1 MPFGCSKS
9 YKEYEKDGE
18 KLMDIFSIFTL
29 CGGLAFF
36 LYGMIVMS
44 AGLEKISGGR
54 LEKLLEQLTSNP
66 VKGFLVGVFMTIAV
80 QSSSAVSVMLV
91 GFVNSGIMKLAQTI
105 AITLGSNI
113 GTTATSWI
121 LSLSGIQS
129 TNFFLRLLKP
139 ESFTPILALIGVI
152 LLMTT
157 KNNYSRRKPVGSFLI
172 GFAVLISGMS
182 LMSSSMAPLA
192 HDPNF
197 SNILTLF
204 KNPILGLLVGLI
216 VTAVIQSSAAS
227 VGMLQAL
234 SMTGSIPY
242 VVAAP
247 IIAGQNIGTCVTA
260 LLSSIGVNT
269 NAKKVAAMHI
279 IFNIT
284 GAIAFLVLYEI
295 FIIFVDPLT
304 NMSNPFGIAM
314 IHTVYNVVTV
324 LVCFPLSKL
333 LLKFVNY
340 LIKDK
345 KEEQEVIL
353 DERLLLTPSIAI
365 IQCYKATGTMAKITR
380 ETLMLSVKTLKHYNP
395 KMVEVANR
403 NEAMIDRY
411 QDTLESFLQKLS
423 ARELSDEDSNRVS
436 QLILSI
442 SDFEKIADYSIHI
455 LNIATKIYR
464 KEWSLSAETIAEL
477 KHVVNAVKE
486 VFDITVNSFVEHNSN
501 LAYLVEPL
509 EQVVDD
515 IAYVA
520 KKNHIKRVK
529 KDRSHIKRGFVYAE
543 ILNDLER
550 ISDHCSNIATNIIQ
564 ATNISIPKHILKNKL
579 KEVRSGE
586 YEVQVEEF
594 RTKYNVEPVNFK

>member
-1 MPFGCSKS
+1 
-9 YKEYEKDGE
+9 
-18 KLMDIFSIFTL
+18 MDIFSIFTL

-44 AGLEKISGGR
+44 AGLEKISGGK
-54 LEKLLEQLTSNP
+54 LEKLLAQLTSNP
-66 VKGFLVGVFMTIAV
+66 FKGFLLGVGMTIAV

-91 GFVNSGIMKLAQTI
+91 GFVNSGIMNLSQTI

-139 ESFTPILALIGVI
+139 ESFSPILALIGVI

-172 GFAVLISGMS
+172 GFAVLMFGMG
-182 LMSSSMAPLA
+182 LMSASMAPLA

-197 SNILTLF
+197 ANILVLF
-204 KNPILGLLVGLI
+204 HNPILGLVVGLI

-234 SMTGSIPY
+234 SMTGSISY
-242 VVAAP
+242 AVAAP

-260 LLSSIGVNT
+260 LLSSMGVNT

-279 IFNIT
+279 VFNIT
-284 GAIAFLVLYEI
+284 GAIAFLLLYEV
-295 FIIFVDPLT
+295 FIHFVNKLD
-304 NMSNPFGIAM
+304 MMANPFGIA
-314 IHTVYNVVTV
+314 IVHTIYNVVTV
-324 LVCFPLSKL
+324 IVCFPLSRIL
-333 LLKFVNY
+333 QKFVDKV
-340 LIKDK
+340 IKEKDEDK
-345 KEEQEVIL
+345 EVIL
-353 DERLLLTPSIAI
+353 DERLLLTPSIAVA
-365 IQCYKATGTMAKITR
+365 QCYKTTGTMAKITR
-380 ETLMLSVKTLKHYNP
+380 ETLVLSVRMLKQYNP
-395 KMVEVANR
+395 KVAEVINK
-403 NEAMIDRY
+403 NEVLIDKY
-411 QDTLESFLQKLS
+411 QDTLESFIQKLS
-423 ARELSDEDSNRVS
+423 ARELSDEDSNKIS

-442 SDFEKIADYSIHI
+442 SDFEKIADHAIHI
-455 LNIATKIYR
+455 LNLATKIHR
-464 KEWSLSAETIAEL
+464 KEWNLSPETIEEL

-486 VFDITVNSFVEHNSN
+486 VFDVTVNAFVAHDLET
-501 LAYLVEPL
+501 AYHVEPL

-515 IAYVA
+515 IAYFA

-529 KDRSHIKRGFVYAE
+529 KDKSHIKRGFVYAE

-564 ATNISIPKHILKNKL
+564 SMHSSIPKHILKNKL
-579 KEVRSGE
+579 KEAKNE
-586 YEVQVEEF
+586 DFLDMVEEF
-594 RTKYNVEPVNFK
+594 RNKYAVEPIKSQ

>member
-1 MPFGCSKS
+1 
-9 YKEYEKDGE
+9 
-18 KLMDIFSIFTL
+18 MDIFSIFTL

-44 AGLEKISGGR
+44 GGLEKISGGK
-54 LEKLLEQLTSNP
+54 LEKLLEHLTSNP
-66 VKGFLVGVFMTIAV
+66 VKGFLLGIIMTVAV

-139 ESFTPILALIGVI
+139 ESFSPILALIGVI

-157 KNNYSRRKPVGSFLI
+157 KNNYSRRKPIGSFLI
-172 GFAVLISGMS
+172 GFAVLMFGMG

-197 SNILTLF
+197 IKVLTIF
-204 KNPILGLLVGLI
+204 KNPILGLLVGLV
-216 VTAVIQSSAAS
+216 VTAIIQSSAAS

-269 NAKKVAAMHI
+269 NAKKVAATHI

-284 GAIAFLVLYEI
+284 GALAFLVLYEI
-295 FIIFVDPLT
+295 FIHFVNPLT
-304 NMSNPFGIAM
+304 SMANPFGIA
-314 IHTVYNVVTV
+314 IVHTAYNVVTV
-324 LVCFPLSKL
+324 LVCFPLSKM
-333 LLKFVNY
+333 LLKFVNSI
-340 LIKDK
+340 IKD
-345 KEEQEVIL
+345 ETDENEVIL
-353 DERLLLTPSIAI
+353 DERLLVTPSIAI
-365 IQCYKATGTMAKITR
+365 VQCYKATGDMAKVTR
-380 ETLMLSVKTLKHYNP
+380 ETLALSVKMLKHYNP
-395 KMVEVANR
+395 KAAEVINR
-403 NEAMIDRY
+403 NELLIDKY

-423 ARELSDEDSNRVS
+423 ARELSEEDSSMIS
-436 QLILSI
+436 QLVLSI
-442 SDFEKIADYSIHI
+442 SDFEKIADHAIHI
-455 LNIATKIYR
+455 LNIATTMHT
-464 KEWSLSAETIAEL
+464 KEWTLAPETIDEL
-477 KHVVNAVKE
+477 KRVVNAVKE
-486 VFDITVNSFVEHNSN
+486 VFDVTVNAFIYQD
-501 LAYLVEPL
+501 LGAAYHVEPL

-515 IAYVA
+515 IAYFA
-520 KKNHIKRVK
+520 KKNHIRRVK
-529 KDRSHIKRGFVYAE
+529 AEKAHIKRGFVYAE

-550 ISDHCSNIATNIIQ
+550 ISDHCSNIATNTIQ
-564 ATNISIPKHILKNKL
+564 SMNVSVPKHTLKNQL
-579 KEVRSGE
+579 KEADVGE
-586 YEVQVEEF
+586 FSKKVEEF
-594 RTKYNVEPVNFK
+594 RQKYAVEPISV

>member
-1 MPFGCSKS
+1 
-9 YKEYEKDGE
+9 
-18 KLMDIFSIFTL
+18 MDIFSIFTL

-44 AGLEKISGGR
+44 AGLEKISGGK
-54 LEKLLEQLTSNP
+54 LEKLLAQLTSNP
-66 VKGFLVGVFMTIAV
+66 FKGFLLGVGMTIAV

-91 GFVNSGIMKLAQTI
+91 GFVNSGIMKLGQTI

-139 ESFTPILALIGVI
+139 ESFSPILALIGVI

-157 KNNYSRRKPVGSFLI
+157 KNNYSRRKPVGAFFI
-172 GFAVLISGMS
+172 GFAILMFGMG

-204 KNPILGLLVGLI
+204 HNPILGLIVGLI

-242 VVAAP
+242 AVAAP
-247 IIAGQNIGTCVTA
+247 IVAGQNIGTCITA

-284 GAIAFLVLYEI
+284 GAVAFLVLYEI
-295 FIIFVDPLT
+295 FIHFVNRLD
-304 NMSNPFGIAM
+304 MMANPFGIALV
-314 IHTVYNVVTV
+314 HTVYNVVTV
-324 LVCFPLSKL
+324 VVCFPLSKVL
-333 LLKFVNY
+333 QKFVDTV
-340 LIKDK
+340 IKEGK
-345 KEEQEVIL
+345 GEKEVIL
-353 DERLLLTPSIAI
+353 DERLLLTPSIAVA
-365 IQCYKATGTMAKITR
+365 QCYKTTGNMAKITR
-380 ETLMLSVKTLKHYNP
+380 ETLVMSVRMLKQYNP
-395 KMVEVANR
+395 KIAEVINK
-403 NEAMIDRY
+403 NEILIDKY
-411 QDTLESFLQKLS
+411 QDTLEAFLQKLS
-423 ARELSDEDSNRVS
+423 AKELSDEDSNKIS

-442 SDFEKIADYSIHI
+442 SDFEKIADHAIHI
-455 LNIATKIYR
+455 LNIANKMHR
-464 KEWSLSAETIAEL
+464 KEWKLMPETVEEL
-477 KHVVNAVKE
+477 KRVVNAVKE
-486 VFDITVNSFVEHNSN
+486 VFDVTVKAFVEHD
-501 LAYLVEPL
+501 LDAAYHVEPL

-529 KDRSHIKRGFVYAE
+529 KEKSHIKRGFVYAE
-543 ILNDLER
+543 VLNDLER

-564 ATNISIPKHILKNKL
+564 SIHSSIPKHILKNKL
-579 KEVRSGE
+579 KEVNNDDFSDM
-586 YEVQVEEF
+586 VTEF
-594 RTKYNVEPVNFK
+594 KSHYAVEPIAK

>member
-1 MPFGCSKS
+1 
-9 YKEYEKDGE
+9 
-18 KLMDIFSIFTL
+18 MDIFSIFTL

-44 AGLEKISGGR
+44 AGLEKISGGK
-54 LEKLLEQLTSNP
+54 LEQLLAQLTSNP
-66 VKGFLVGVFMTIAV
+66 FKGFLLGVGMTIAV

-91 GFVNSGIMKLAQTI
+91 GFVNSGIMHLSQTI

-129 TNFFLRLLKP
+129 TNFVLRLLKP
-139 ESFTPILALIGVI
+139 ESFSPILALIGVI

-157 KNNYSRRKPVGSFLI
+157 KNNYSRRKPVGAFLI
-172 GFAVLISGMS
+172 GFAILMFGMG

-197 SNILTLF
+197 ANILTIF
-204 KNPILGLLVGLI
+204 KNPFLGLLVGLI

-234 SMTGSIPY
+234 SLTGSIPY
-242 VVAAP
+242 SVAAP
-247 IIAGQNIGTCVTA
+247 IVAGQNIGTCITA
-260 LLSSIGVNT
+260 MLSSIGVNT

-284 GAIAFLVLYEI
+284 GAIAFILLYEFCI
-295 FIIFVDPLT
+295 HFVNKLDM
-304 NMSNPFGIAM
+304 MSNPFGIALV
-314 IHTVYNVVTV
+314 HTVYNVVTV
-324 LVCFPLSKL
+324 IVCFPLSKAL
-333 LLKFVNY
+333 QKVV
-340 LIKDK
+340 DK
-345 KEEQEVIL
+345 LVKENKEDQEVIL
-353 DERLLLTPSIAI
+353 DERLLLTPSIAVA
-365 IQCYKATGTMAKITR
+365 QCYKTTGTMAKITR
-380 ETLMLSVKTLKHYNP
+380 DSLVMSVRMLKQYNP
-395 KMVEVANR
+395 KVAEVINK
-403 NEAMIDRY
+403 NEVLIDKY
-411 QDTLESFLQKLS
+411 QDTLEAFLQKLS
-423 ARELSDEDSNRVS
+423 AKELTDEDSNKIS

-442 SDFEKIADYSIHI
+442 SDFEKIADHALHI
-455 LNIATKIYR
+455 LNVADKIHR
-464 KEWSLSAETIAEL
+464 KEWKLFPETVQEL

-486 VFDITVNSFVEHNSN
+486 VYDLTVRAFINSD
-501 LAYLVEPL
+501 LQTAYHVEPF

-529 KDRSHIKRGFVYAE
+529 KEKSHIKRGFVYVE
-543 ILNDLER
+543 VLNDLER

-564 ATNISIPKHILKNKL
+564 SIHSSSPKHVLKNKL
-579 KEVRSGE
+579 KEFNNE
-586 YEVQVEEF
+586 DLAKEVSEF
-594 RTKYNVEPVNFK
+594 KSSYAIEAMIK

>member
-1 MPFGCSKS
+1 
-9 YKEYEKDGE
+9 
-18 KLMDIFSIFTL
+18 MDIFSIFTL

-44 AGLEKISGGR
+44 AGLEKISGGK
-54 LEKLLEQLTSNP
+54 LEKLLAQLTSNP
-66 VKGFLVGVFMTIAV
+66 FKGFLLGVGMTIAV

-139 ESFTPILALIGVI
+139 ESFSPILALIGVI

-157 KNNYSRRKPVGSFLI
+157 KNNYSRRKPIGSFLI
-172 GFAVLISGMS
+172 GFAVLMFGMG

-197 SNILTLF
+197 ANILTLF
-204 KNPILGLLVGLI
+204 KNPFLGLMVGLI

-242 VVAAP
+242 CVAAP
-247 IIAGQNIGTCVTA
+247 IIAGQNIGTCITA
-260 LLSSIGVNT
+260 MLSSIGVNT

-284 GAIAFLVLYEI
+284 GAIAFIMLYEI
-295 FIIFVDPLT
+295 CIHFINRLEM
-304 NMSNPFGIAM
+304 MSNPFGIA
-314 IHTVYNVVTV
+314 IVHTIYNVVTV
-324 LVCFPLSKL
+324 IVCFPLSRL
-333 LLKFVNY
+333 LLKLVDKV
-340 LIKDK
+340 IKDK
-345 KEEQEVIL
+345 NEEKEVIL
-353 DERLLLTPSIAI
+353 DERLLLTPSIAVA
-365 IQCYKATGTMAKITR
+365 QSYKATATMAKITR
-380 ETLMLSVKTLKHYNP
+380 ETLVLSFRMLKQYNP
-395 KMVEVANR
+395 KVAEVINK
-403 NEAMIDRY
+403 NEVLIDKY
-411 QDTLESFLQKLS
+411 QDTLESFIQKLS
-423 ARELSDEDSNRVS
+423 ARELSDEDSNKIS

-442 SDFEKIADYSIHI
+442 SDFEKIADHAIHV
-455 LNIATKIYR
+455 LNIATKMHR
-464 KEWSLSAETIAEL
+464 KEWELSPETIEEL

-486 VFDITVNSFVEHNSN
+486 VFDVTVYAFIEHDLDS
-501 LAYLVEPL
+501 AYHVEPL

-515 IAYVA
+515 IAYFA

-529 KDRSHIKRGFVYAE
+529 KDKSHIKRGFVYAE

-564 ATNISIPKHILKNKL
+564 SMYSFIPKHILKNQL
-579 KEVRSGE
+579 KEAGTGDFQAKVD
-586 YEVQVEEF
+586 EF
-594 RTKYNVEPVNFK
+594 RQKYAVEPIK

>member
-1 MPFGCSKS
+1 
-9 YKEYEKDGE
+9 
-18 KLMDIFSIFTL
+18 MDIFSIFTL

-44 AGLEKISGGR
+44 AGLEKISGGK
-54 LEKLLEQLTSNP
+54 LEQLLAQLTSNP
-66 VKGFLVGVFMTIAV
+66 FKGFLLGVGMTIAV

-91 GFVNSGIMKLAQTI
+91 GFVNSGIMHLSQTI

-129 TNFFLRLLKP
+129 TNFILRLLKP
-139 ESFTPILALIGVI
+139 ESFSPILALIGVI

-157 KNNYSRRKPVGSFLI
+157 KNNYSRRKPVGAFLI
-172 GFAVLISGMS
+172 GFAILMFGMG

-197 SNILTLF
+197 ANILTIF
-204 KNPILGLLVGLI
+204 KNPFLGLIVGLI

-242 VVAAP
+242 SVAAP
-247 IIAGQNIGTCVTA
+247 IIAGQNIGTCITA
-260 LLSSIGVNT
+260 MLSSIGVNT

-284 GAIAFLVLYEI
+284 GAIAFILLYEI
-295 FIIFVDPLT
+295 CIHFVNKLDM
-304 NMSNPFGIAM
+304 MSNPFGIALV
-314 IHTVYNVVTV
+314 HTIYNVVTV
-324 LVCFPLSKL
+324 LVCFPLSKFL
-333 LLKFVNY
+333 QKIV
-340 LIKDK
+340 DK
-345 KEEQEVIL
+345 TVKGSKEEQEVIL
-353 DERLLLTPSIAI
+353 DERLLLTPSIAVA
-365 IQCYKATGTMAKITR
+365 QCYKTTGTMAKITR
-380 ETLMLSVKTLKHYNP
+380 DSLVMSVRMLKQYNP
-395 KMVEVANR
+395 KIAEVINK
-403 NEAMIDRY
+403 NEVLIDKY

-423 ARELSDEDSNRVS
+423 AKELTDEDSNKIS

-442 SDFEKIADYSIHI
+442 SDFEKIADHALHI
-455 LNIATKIYR
+455 LNVADKIYR
-464 KEWSLSAETIAEL
+464 KEWRLFPETVQEL

-486 VFDITVNSFVEHNSN
+486 VYDLTVRAFINSD
-501 LAYLVEPL
+501 LQTAYHVEPF

-529 KDRSHIKRGFVYAE
+529 KEKSHIKRGFVYVE
-543 ILNDLER
+543 VLNDLER

-564 ATNISIPKHILKNKL
+564 SIHSSIPKHVLKNKL
-579 KEVRSGE
+579 KEFNNE
-586 YEVQVEEF
+586 DLAKEVLEFVF
-594 RTKYNVEPVNFK
+594 RTFY

>member
-1 MPFGCSKS
+1 
-9 YKEYEKDGE
+9 
-18 KLMDIFSIFTL
+18 MDIFSIFTL

-44 AGLEKISGGR
+44 AGLEKISGGK
-54 LEKLLEQLTSNP
+54 LEKLLAQLTSNP
-66 VKGFLVGVFMTIAV
+66 VKGFLLGVGMTVAV

-91 GFVNSGIMKLAQTI
+91 GFVNSGIMKLSQTI

-139 ESFTPILALIGVI
+139 ESFSPILALIGVI

-157 KNNYSRRKPVGSFLI
+157 KNNYSRRKPVGAFFI
-172 GFAVLISGMS
+172 GFAVLMFGMG

-197 SNILTLF
+197 ANVLTLF
-204 KNPILGLLVGLI
+204 HNPILGLVVGLI

-234 SMTGSIPY
+234 SMTGSISY
-242 VVAAP
+242 AVAAP

-279 IFNIT
+279 VFNIT
-284 GAIAFLVLYEI
+284 GAVAFLLLYEV
-295 FIIFVDPLT
+295 FIHFISNLD
-304 NMSNPFGIAM
+304 MMANPFGIA
-314 IHTVYNVVTV
+314 IVHTIYNVVTV
-324 LVCFPLSKL
+324 IVCFPLSKL
-333 LLKFVNY
+333 LQRFVDTV
-340 LIKDK
+340 IKEHN
-345 KEEQEVIL
+345 EEKEVIL
-353 DERLLLTPSIAI
+353 DERLLLTPSIAVA
-365 IQCYKATGTMAKITR
+365 QCYKTTGTMAKITR
-380 ETLMLSVKTLKHYNP
+380 ETLVMSVRMLKQYNP
-395 KMVEVANR
+395 KVYEVINK
-403 NEAMIDRY
+403 NEVLIDKY
-411 QDTLESFLQKLS
+411 QDTLESFLQRLS
-423 ARELSDEDSNRVS
+423 AKELTEEDSNKIS

-442 SDFEKIADYSIHI
+442 SDFEKIADHAIHI
-455 LNIATKIYR
+455 TNIANKMHR
-464 KEWSLSAETIAEL
+464 KEWVLSPETVGEL
-477 KHVVNAVKE
+477 KRVVNAVKE
-486 VFDITVNSFVEHNSN
+486 VFDVTVKAFVEHDLE
-501 LAYLVEPL
+501 LAYHVEPL

-515 IAYVA
+515 ISYIA

-529 KDRSHIKRGFVYAE
+529 KEKSHIKRGFVYAE
-543 ILNDLER
+543 VLNDLER

-564 ATNISIPKHILKNKL
+564 SIHSSIPKHILKNKL
-579 KEVRSGE
+579 KEANNS
-586 YEVQVEEF
+586 EF
-594 RTKYNVEPVNFK
+594 SQTIADFKSQYLVEPIQ

>member
-1 MPFGCSKS
+1 
-9 YKEYEKDGE
+9 
-18 KLMDIFSIFTL
+18 MDIFSIFTL

-44 AGLEKISGGR
+44 SGLEKISGGK
-54 LEKLLEQLTSNP
+54 LEKLLEQLTSSP
-66 VKGFLVGVFMTIAV
+66 IRGFLVGVGMTIAV

-91 GFVNSGIMKLAQTI
+91 GFVNSGIMKLSQTI

-139 ESFTPILALIGVI
+139 ESFSPLLALIGVI

-172 GFAVLISGMS
+172 GFAVLMFGMG

-197 SNILTLF
+197 TNILTLF
-204 KNPILGLLVGLI
+204 KNPILGLMVGLI

-247 IIAGQNIGTCVTA
+247 IVAGQNIGTCVTA

-284 GAIAFLVLYEI
+284 GAIAFLILYEI
-295 FIIFVDPLT
+295 FIHLVNPLT
-304 NMSNPFGIAM
+304 SMSNPFGIA
-314 IHTVYNVVTV
+314 IVHTAYNVVTV
-324 LVCFPLSKL
+324 LVCFPLSKAL
-333 LLKFVNY
+333 LNVVNK
-340 LIKDK
+340 LIKDDTD
-345 KEEQEVIL
+345 EQEVIL
-353 DERLLLTPSIAI
+353 DERLLVTPSIAI
-365 IQCYKATGTMAKITR
+365 VQCYKATGTMAKVTR
-380 ETLMLSVKTLKHYNP
+380 ETLALSVKMLKHYNS
-395 KMVEVANR
+395 KAAEVINR
-403 NEAMIDRY
+403 NEVLIDKY
-411 QDTLESFLQKLS
+411 QDTLETFLQKLS
-423 ARELSDEDSNRVS
+423 ARELSEEDSSMIS
-436 QLILSI
+436 QLVLSI
-442 SDFEKIADYSIHI
+442 SDFEKIADHAIHI
-455 LNIATKIYR
+455 LNIATKMHT
-464 KEWSLSAETIAEL
+464 KEWTLSPDTIDEL
-477 KHVVNAVKE
+477 KRVVNAVKE
-486 VFDITVNSFVEHNSN
+486 VFDVTVNAFIYQD
-501 LAYLVEPL
+501 LASAYHVEPL

-515 IAYVA
+515 IAYFA

-529 KDRSHIKRGFVYAE
+529 SEKAHIKRGFVYAE

-550 ISDHCSNIATNIIQ
+550 ISDHCSNIATNTIQ
-564 ATNISIPKHILKNKL
+564 SMSVSIPKHILKNQL
-579 KEVRSGE
+579 KEADIGE
-586 YEVQVEEF
+586 FSSKVEEF
-594 RTKYNVEPVNFK
+594 KEKYNVEPISI

>member
-1 MPFGCSKS
+1 
-9 YKEYEKDGE
+9 
-18 KLMDIFSIFTL
+18 MDIFSIFTL

-44 AGLEKISGGR
+44 SGLEKISGGKM
-54 LEKLLEQLTSNP
+54 EKLLEKLTANP
-66 VKGFLVGVFMTIAV
+66 FTGFLVGIGMTIAV

-91 GFVNSGIMKLAQTI
+91 GFVNSGLMKLSQTI

-139 ESFTPILALIGVI
+139 ESFSPLLALIGVI
-152 LLMTT
+152 LLMTS
-157 KNNYSRRKPVGSFLI
+157 KNNYSRRKPVGGFLI
-172 GFAVLISGMS
+172 GFAILMFGMG
-182 LMSSSMAPLA
+182 LMSSSMAPLS

-234 SMTGSIPY
+234 SMTGSISY
-242 VVAAP
+242 AVAAP
-247 IIAGQNIGTCVTA
+247 IVAGQNIGTCVTA

-284 GAIAFLVLYEI
+284 GAVAFLIIYEF
-295 FIIFVDPLT
+295 FIHFINPLT
-304 NMSNPFGIAM
+304 EMSNPFGVAIV
-314 IHTVYNVVTV
+314 HTVYNIVTV

-333 LLKFVNY
+333 LMKVVD
-340 LIKDK
+340 LII
-345 KEEQEVIL
+345 KEEKDEREVIL
-353 DERLLLTPSIAI
+353 DERLLLTPSIAVV
-365 IQCYKATGTMAKITR
+365 QCYKATGTMAKVTR
-380 ETLMLSVKTLKHYNP
+380 ETLALSVRMLKQYNP
-395 KMVEVANR
+395 KAAEVINK
-403 NEAMIDRY
+403 NEVLIDKY

-423 ARELSDEDSNRVS
+423 ARELSVDDSNRIS

-442 SDFEKIADYSIHI
+442 SDFEKIADHAIHI
-455 LNIATKIYR
+455 LNIATKMHR
-464 KEWSLSAETIAEL
+464 KEWTLSPDTIDEL
-477 KHVVNAVKE
+477 KRVVNAVKE
-486 VFDITVNSFVEHNSN
+486 VFDVTVNAFIYHD
-501 LAYLVEPL
+501 LAVAYQVEPL

-515 IAYVA
+515 IAYFA

-529 KDRSHIKRGFVYAE
+529 SAKAHIKRGFVYAE

-550 ISDHCSNIATNIIQ
+550 ISDHCSNIATNVIQ
-564 ATNISIPKHILKNKL
+564 SMNSSVPKHILKNQL
-579 KEVRSGE
+579 KEADIGE
-586 YEVQVEEF
+586 FSTTVEEF
-594 RTKYNVEPVNFK
+594 RKKYAVDPIKI